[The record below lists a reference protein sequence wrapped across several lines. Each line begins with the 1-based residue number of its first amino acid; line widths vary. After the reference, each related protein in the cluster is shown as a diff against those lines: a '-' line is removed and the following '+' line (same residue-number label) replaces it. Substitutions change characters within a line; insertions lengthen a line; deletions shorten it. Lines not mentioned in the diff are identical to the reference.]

1 MKSIRQVFE
10 WSVIYMK
17 EITVLIAG
25 RRGVELDETGLLVS
39 KLLSKIGYQIYMY
52 NDIPSLI
59 IGGHQFVLV
68 RGANEKISAHTDK
81 VDIVLAHNQEAIDKH
96 VDRFKDN
103 TIIISDMDKVK
114 VEDLKLTNIGVSLK
128 DIIEDKTMMI
138 QLGGICL
145 VAGLCK
151 ALKIDLSILE
161 EIISKNN
168 KLIEQKLKVAKIA
181 YEQINVEN
189 NKSIEEKQILIKEQ
203 SINNQLPILSGS
215 DAIGLGLLKAGL
227 EAYVAYP
234 MTPTSPI
241 LEFLA
246 AKEKELGL
254 HIVLPESEI
263 AVLLM
268 ALGYSYMGVRNAVG
282 TSGGGFSLMV
292 EALGL
297 AGQAEL
303 PAVIVMGQRSGPSTG
318 MPTYTAQTDLNF
330 ILNAS
335 QGEFPRFIAAPG
347 DAEEAYYWSGVAMN
361 KAWKYQMP
369 AFILTDKTL
378 GLGYYSFDESLV
390 PEVKVEEA
398 RLWDKQGQYARYKMT
413 NDGISP
419 IAFPSIEGQAVKA
432 TSYIHDEY
440 GITTENPKTAK
451 ALADKL
457 IMKEKELAKDLE
469 DYETVKVYGEGS
481 TAMLCWGTNKGVCLE
496 VARKYDIKVIQMIV
510 MSPFPTKSLTRA
522 LEGVEKVIN
531 VECNAKG
538 QLAILLKQN
547 GFNVDEMILKYDG
560 RPFSIEDLDLE
571 VKKVM

>member
-1 MKSIRQVFE
+1 
-10 WSVIYMK
+10 MK
-17 EITVLIAG
+17 EITILIAG
-25 RRGVELDETGLLVS
+25 RRGVELDETGLLVTNV
-39 KLLSKIGYQIYMY
+39 LSKSGYQVYMY

-59 IGGHQFVLV
+59 IGGHQFILV
-68 RGANEKISAHTDK
+68 RGADKKISTHTDK
-81 VDIVLAHNQEAIDKH
+81 VDIVLALNQDAIDKH
-96 VDRFKDN
+96 KDRFKEN
-103 TIIISDMDKVK
+103 TIIISDVDKVK
-114 VEDLKLTNIGVSLK
+114 LEDLKLTNIGLSLK
-128 DIIEDKTMMI
+128 EIIEDKTLMI
-138 QLGGICL
+138 KLGGICL

-151 ALKIDLSILE
+151 ILNVELSLLE
-161 EIISKNN
+161 EIIRSRKP
-168 KLIEQKLKVAKIA
+168 KLLEQKLKTAKIA
-181 YEQINVEN
+181 YEKVEIKNDQI
-189 NKSIEEKQILIKEQ
+189 IKEIKEK
-203 SINNQLPILSGS
+203 SKNEQLPILSGS
-215 DAIGLGLLKAGL
+215 EAISLGLLKAGL

-246 AKEKELGL
+246 DKEKELGL

-318 MPTYTAQTDLNF
+318 MPTYTAQTDLHF
-330 ILNAS
+330 VLNAS
-335 QGEFPRFIAAPG
+335 QGEFPRFIVAPG

-369 AFILTDKTL
+369 AIILTDKTL
-378 GLGYYSFDESLV
+378 GLGYYSFDVSLV
-390 PEVKVEEA
+390 PEVKVEEEF
-398 RLWDKQGQYARYKMT
+398 LWDKKGQYSRYKM
-413 NDGISP
+413 NKDGISP
-419 IAFPSIEGQAVKA
+419 IAFPSIEGQAIKA
-432 TSYIHDEY
+432 TSYIHDEN
-440 GITTENPKTAK
+440 GITTEDPKTAK

-457 IMKEKELAKDLE
+457 IRKEKQLAIDLE
-469 DYETVKVYGEGS
+469 NYETVKVYGEGS
-481 TAMLCWGTNKGVCLE
+481 TALLCWGTNKGVCLE
-496 VARKYDIKVIQMIV
+496 VSRMYNLKVVQLIV
-510 MSPFPTKSLTRA
+510 MTPFPVNALTKA
-522 LEGVEKVIN
+522 LEGVEKLIS

-547 GFNVDEMILKYDG
+547 GFNVDELILKYDG

>member
-1 MKSIRQVFE
+1 
-10 WSVIYMK
+10 MK

-39 KLLSKIGYQIYMY
+39 SVLSKIGYKIYMY

-59 IGGHQFVLV
+59 IGGHQFILV
-68 RGANEKISAHTDK
+68 RGADEKISAHTDK
-81 VDIVLAHNQEAIDKH
+81 VDIVLAHNQEAINKH
-96 VDRFKDN
+96 KDRFKEN
-103 TIIISDMDKVK
+103 TIIISDIDQVK
-114 VEDLKLTNIGVSLK
+114 LEDLKLTNIGLSLK
-128 DIIEDKTMMI
+128 EIIEEKALMI

-151 ALKIDLSILE
+151 ALNIELNILE
-161 EIISKNN
+161 EIVSKNN
-168 KLIEQKLKVAKIA
+168 TKLVEQKLKVAKIA
-181 YEQINVEN
+181 YELVNVDN
-189 NKSIEEKQILIKEQ
+189 NKSIEEKQKLIKEE
-203 SINNQLPILSGS
+203 SKNEQLPILSGS
-215 DAIGLGLLKAGL
+215 VAISLGLLKAGL

-318 MPTYTAQTDLNF
+318 MPTYTAQTDLHF
-330 ILNAS
+330 VLNAS
-335 QGEFPRFIAAPG
+335 QGEFPRFIVAPG
-347 DAEEAYYWSGVAMN
+347 DVEDAYYWSGVAMN
-361 KAWKYQMP
+361 MAWKYQMP
-369 AFILTDKTL
+369 AIILTDKTL
-378 GLGYYSFDESLV
+378 GLGYYSFDASLV

-398 RLWDKQGQYARYKMT
+398 RLWDKKGQYMRYKMT
-413 NDGISP
+413 ADGISP

-432 TSYIHDEY
+432 TSYVHDEY
-440 GITTENPKTAK
+440 GITTEDPKTAK

-457 IMKEKELAKDLE
+457 IMKEKQLASDLE
-469 DYETVKVYGEGS
+469 NYENVKVYGKGS
-481 TAMLCWGTNKGVCLE
+481 TALLCWGTNKGVCLE
-496 VARKYDIKVIQMIV
+496 VARKYDMKVVQMIV

-522 LEGVEKVIN
+522 LEGVDKLIN

-571 VKKVM
+571 VKKVMA

>member
-1 MKSIRQVFE
+1 
-10 WSVIYMK
+10 MK

-39 KLLSKIGYQIYMY
+39 KLLGKIGYQIYMY

-96 VDRFKDN
+96 KDRFKDN
-103 TIIISDMDKVK
+103 TIIISDMDKVQI
-114 VEDLKLTNIGVSLK
+114 DDPKLTNIGLSLK
-128 DIIEDKTMMI
+128 DIIEDKAIMI

-151 ALKIDLSILE
+151 ALNIELDILE
-161 EIISKNN
+161 EIINTDKT
-168 KLIEQKLKVAKIA
+168 KLLEQKLKVAKIA
-181 YEQINVEN
+181 YEQVKIKNDE
-189 NKSIEEKQILIKEQ
+189 SIIEKGH
-203 SINNQLPILSGS
+203 SQLPVLSGS
-215 DAIGLGLLKAGL
+215 EAISLGLLKAGL

-241 LEFLA
+241 LEYLA

-330 ILNAS
+330 VLNAS

-398 RLWDKQGQYARYKMT
+398 RLWDKQGKYERYKMT

-432 TSYIHDEY
+432 TSYVHDEY
-440 GITTENPKTAK
+440 GITTEKPEIAK

-457 IMKEKELAKDLE
+457 IMKEKKLAKDLE
-469 DYETVKVYGEGS
+469 DYETVKVYGEGK
-481 TAMLCWGTNKGVCLE
+481 TALLCWGTNKGVCLE
-496 VARKYDIKVIQMIV
+496 VARKYDMKVIQMIV

>member
-1 MKSIRQVFE
+1 
-10 WSVIYMK
+10 MK

-39 KLLSKIGYQIYMY
+39 TILSKSGYQVYMY

-59 IGGHQFVLV
+59 IGGHQFILV

-81 VDIVLAHNQEAIDKH
+81 VDIVLALNQDAINNH
-96 VDRFKDN
+96 TNRFKDN
-103 TIIISDMDKVK
+103 TIIISDIDKVK
-114 VEDLKLTNIGVSLK
+114 PEDLKLTHIGLNFK
-128 DIIEDKTMMI
+128 EIIEDKTLMI

-151 ALKIDLSILE
+151 LLNVDLSLLE
-161 EIISKNN
+161 EIIRSRKP
-168 KLIEQKLKVAKIA
+168 KLKEQKLKTAKVA
-181 YEQINVEN
+181 YEKVDLKNVQI
-189 NKSIEEKQILIKEQ
+189 IEIEDQLKKED
-203 SINNQLPILSGS
+203 LPILSGS
-215 DAIGLGLLKAGL
+215 EAIGLGLLKAGL

-254 HIVLPESEI
+254 HVVLPESEI
-263 AVLLM
+263 AVILM

-318 MPTYTAQTDLNF
+318 MPTYTAQTDLHF
-330 ILNAS
+330 VLNAS
-335 QGEFPRFIAAPG
+335 QGEFPRFIVAPG

-369 AFILTDKTL
+369 AIILTDKTL
-378 GLGYYSFDESLV
+378 GLGIYSFDMNLV
-390 PEVKVEEA
+390 PEVKIEEEL
-398 RLWDKQGQYARYKMT
+398 LWDKKGKYSRYKMT
-413 NDGISP
+413 EAGISP
-419 IAFPSIEGQAVKA
+419 IAYPSIEGQAIKA

-440 GITTENPKTAK
+440 GITTEDPKTAK

-457 IMKEKELAKDLE
+457 ILKEKELAKDLE
-469 DYETVKVYGEGS
+469 DYETVRVHGEGS
-481 TAMLCWGTNKGVCLE
+481 TALLCWGTNKGVCLE
-496 VARKYDIKVIQMIV
+496 VARKYNLKVVQMAV
-510 MSPFPTKSLTRA
+510 MAPFPVKALTKA
-522 LEGVEKVIN
+522 LEGVDKLIS

-547 GFNVDEMILKYDG
+547 GFNVDELILKYDG

>member
-1 MKSIRQVFE
+1 
-10 WSVIYMK
+10 MK

-25 RRGVELDETGLLVS
+25 RRGDGIDETGLLAG
-39 KLLSKIGYQIYMY
+39 KILGKIGYQVYIY

-59 IGGHQFVLV
+59 IGGHQFILV
-68 RGANEKISAHTDK
+68 RGAKEKVSTHSDK
-81 VDIVLAHNQEAIDKH
+81 VDVVLAFNQEAIDNHKW
-96 VDRFKDN
+96 RFKDK
-103 TIIISDMDKVK
+103 TIIISDMCKDK
-114 VEDLKLTNIGVSLK
+114 
-128 DIIEDKTMMI
+128 IEDKTLLTK
-138 QLGGICL
+138 LGGICL

-151 ALKIDLSILE
+151 ALDLEINILE
-161 EIISKNN
+161 EIIKKDND
-168 KLIEQKLKVAKIA
+168 LLEEKLKIAKSA
-181 YEQINVEN
+181 YEKEIT
-189 NKSIEEKQILIKEQ
+189 EKIKVDKET
-203 SINNQLPILSGS
+203 SSYKELPIISGS
-215 DAIGLGLLKAGL
+215 EAIGLGLLKAGL

-263 AVLLM
+263 AVMLM

-303 PAVIVMGQRSGPSTG
+303 PAVIVMGQRFGPSTG

-330 ILNAS
+330 VLNAS
-335 QGEFPRFIAAPG
+335 QGEFPRLIVAPG

-361 KAWKYQMP
+361 MAWKYQLP

-378 GLGYYSFDESLV
+378 GLGYYSFDKDLV
-390 PEVKVEEA
+390 SEVTVEEEL
-398 RLWDKQGQYARYKMT
+398 LWDRKGTYLRYKNT
-413 NDGISP
+413 DDGISP
-419 IAFPSIEGQAVKA
+419 LAFPSIEGQAIKVSGY
-432 TSYIHDEY
+432 THDEY
-440 GITTENPKTAK
+440 GITSEKPEVAK
-451 ALADKL
+451 GLADKWIL
-457 IMKEKELAKDLE
+457 KEKQLASNLE
-469 DYETVKVYGEGS
+469 NYETVKVYGEGS
-481 TAMLCWGTNKGVCLE
+481 TALLCWGTNKGVCLE
-496 VARKYDIKVIQMIV
+496 VAGKYGLKVIQVLV
-510 MSPFPTKSLTRA
+510 MSPFPNESFAKA
-522 LEGVEKVIN
+522 LEGIDKLIS

-547 GFNVDEMILKYDG
+547 GFNVDELILKYDG

>member
-1 MKSIRQVFE
+1 
-10 WSVIYMK
+10 MK

-39 KLLSKIGYQIYMY
+39 TILSKSGYQVYMY

-59 IGGHQFVLV
+59 IGGHQFILV

-81 VDIVLAHNQEAIDKH
+81 VDIVLALNQDAINNH
-96 VDRFKDN
+96 TNRFKDN
-103 TIIISDMDKVK
+103 TIIISDIDKVK
-114 VEDLKLTNIGVSLK
+114 PEDLKLTHIGLNLK
-128 DIIEDKTMMI
+128 EIIEDKTLMI

-151 ALKIDLSILE
+151 LLNVDLSLLE
-161 EIISKNN
+161 EIIRSRKP
-168 KLIEQKLKVAKIA
+168 KLKEQKLKTAKVA
-181 YEQINVEN
+181 YEKVDLKNEQII
-189 NKSIEEKQILIKEQ
+189 KIEEQLKNED
-203 SINNQLPILSGS
+203 LPILSGS
-215 DAIGLGLLKAGL
+215 EAIGLGLLKAGL

-254 HIVLPESEI
+254 HVVLPESEI
-263 AVLLM
+263 AVILM

-318 MPTYTAQTDLNF
+318 MPTYTAQTDLHF
-330 ILNAS
+330 VLNAS
-335 QGEFPRFIAAPG
+335 QGEFPRFIVAPG

-369 AFILTDKTL
+369 AIILTDKTL
-378 GLGYYSFDESLV
+378 GLGIYSFDMNLV
-390 PEVKVEEA
+390 PEVKIEEEL
-398 RLWDKQGQYARYKMT
+398 LWDKKGEYSRYKMT
-413 NDGISP
+413 EAGISP
-419 IAFPSIEGQAVKA
+419 IAYPSIEGLAIKA

-440 GITTENPKTAK
+440 GITTEDPKTAK

-457 IMKEKELAKDLE
+457 ILKEKELAKDLE
-469 DYETVKVYGEGS
+469 DYETVRVHGEGS
-481 TAMLCWGTNKGVCLE
+481 TALLCWGTNKGVCLE
-496 VARKYDIKVIQMIV
+496 VARKYNLKVVQMAV
-510 MSPFPTKSLTRA
+510 MAPFPVKALTKA
-522 LEGVEKVIN
+522 LEGVDKLIS

-547 GFNVDEMILKYDG
+547 GFNVDELILKYDG

>member
-1 MKSIRQVFE
+1 
-10 WSVIYMK
+10 MK

-25 RRGVELDETGLLVS
+25 RRGDGLDETGLIVS
-39 KLLSKIGYQIYMY
+39 NILSKIGYQIYMY

-59 IGGHQFVLV
+59 VGGHQFVLV
-68 RGANEKISAHTDK
+68 RGASEKISAHTDK
-81 VDIVLAHNQEAIDKH
+81 VDIVLAHNQDAVDKH
-96 VDRFKDN
+96 KDRFYDK
-103 TIIISDMDKVK
+103 TVIISDMDKVLVK
-114 VEDLKLTNIGVSLK
+114 DAKLTNIGLSLK
-128 DIIEDKTMMI
+128 EIIDDKALMI

-145 VAGLCK
+145 IAGLCK
-151 ALKIDLSILE
+151 ALNIELSILK
-161 EIISKNN
+161 EIIN
-168 KLIEQKLKVAKIA
+168 KDNTKLLEQKLKLAEIT
-181 YEQINVEN
+181 YEQVSIKK
-189 NKSIEEKQILIKEQ
+189 NKSIEQKQKLIKEQ
-203 SINNQLPILSGS
+203 IEESNNKKLPILSGS
-215 DAIGLGLLKAGL
+215 EAISLGLLKAGL

-263 AVLLM
+263 AVMLM

-297 AGQAEL
+297 SGQAEL

-318 MPTYTAQTDLNF
+318 MPTYTAQTDLHF
-330 ILNAS
+330 VLNAS
-335 QGEFPRFIAAPG
+335 QGEFPRLIVAPG

-369 AFILTDKTL
+369 AIILTDKTL
-378 GLGYYSFDESLV
+378 GLGYYSFDINLV
-390 PEVKVEEA
+390 PEVKIEEEL
-398 RLWDKQGQYARYKMT
+398 LWDSKEKYSRYKMT

-419 IAFPSIEGQAVKA
+419 MAYPSIGGQAIKA

-440 GITTENPKTAK
+440 GITTEKPEIAK

-457 IMKEKELAKDLE
+457 IMKEKQLAVDLE
-469 DYETVKVYGEGS
+469 AYETVNVYGEGT
-481 TAMLCWGTNKGVCLE
+481 TALLCWGSNKGVCLE
-496 VARKYDIKVIQMIV
+496 VASKYNLKVVQVLV
-510 MSPFPTKSLTRA
+510 MSPFPVNA
-522 LEGVEKVIN
+522 LNKGLDGVDKLIS

-547 GFNVDEMILKYDG
+547 GFKVDELILKYDG

>member
-1 MKSIRQVFE
+1 
-10 WSVIYMK
+10 MK

-25 RRGVELDETGLLVS
+25 RRGIELDETGLLVS
-39 KLLSKIGYQIYMY
+39 TVLSKTGYQIYMY

-59 IGGHQFVLV
+59 IGGHQFILV
-68 RGANEKISAHTDK
+68 RGADEKISAHTDK

-96 VDRFKDN
+96 KDRFKDN
-103 TIIISDMDKVK
+103 TIIISDNDKVK
-114 VEDLKLTNIGVSLK
+114 VEEQKLTNIGLSLK
-128 DIIEDKTMMI
+128 EIIEDKALTT
-138 QLGGICL
+138 QLSGTCL
-145 VAGLCK
+145 VAALCK
-151 ALKIDLSILE
+151 ILDVELSLLE
-161 EIISKNN
+161 DIIKKNN
-168 KLIEQKLKVAKIA
+168 PKLLEQKLKVAKIA
-181 YEQINVEN
+181 YEKVNIEN
-189 NKSIEEKQILIKEQ
+189 KELIEEKEQ
-203 SINNQLPILSGS
+203 TQLPILSGS
-215 DAIGLGLLKAGL
+215 EAIGLGLLKAGL

-246 AKEKELGL
+246 ANEKNLGI
-254 HIVLPESEI
+254 HVVLPESEI

-268 ALGYSYMGVRNAVG
+268 ALGYSYKGVRNAVG

-318 MPTYTAQTDLNF
+318 MPTYTAQTDLHF
-330 ILNAS
+330 VLNAS
-335 QGEFPRFIAAPG
+335 QGEFPRLIVAPG
-347 DAEEAYYWSGVAMN
+347 DAEDAYYWSGVAMN

-369 AFILTDKTL
+369 AIILTDKTL
-378 GLGYYSFDESLV
+378 GLGYYSFDASLV

-398 RLWDKQGQYARYKMT
+398 ILWNRQGQYSRYKMT
-413 NDGISP
+413 DDGISP
-419 IAFPSIEGQAVKA
+419 IAFPSIEGQAIKA
-432 TSYIHDEY
+432 TSYIHDED
-440 GITTENPKTAK
+440 GITTEDPKTAK

-457 IMKEKELAKDLE
+457 IMKEKQLASDLE
-469 DYETVKVYGEGS
+469 NYETVKVYGEGS
-481 TAMLCWGTNKGVCLE
+481 TALLCWGTNKGVCLE
-496 VARKYDIKVIQMIV
+496 VARKYNMKVVQIILMA
-510 MSPFPTKSLTRA
+510 PFPVKALTRA
-522 LEGVEKVIN
+522 LEGVDKLIS

-547 GFNVDEMILKYDG
+547 GFNVDELILKYDG

>member
-1 MKSIRQVFE
+1 
-10 WSVIYMK
+10 MK

-25 RRGVELDETGLLVS
+25 RRGDGIDETGLLAG
-39 KLLSKIGYQIYMY
+39 KILGKIGYQVYIY

-59 IGGHQFVLV
+59 IGGHQFILV
-68 RGANEKISAHTDK
+68 RGAKEKVSTHSDK
-81 VDIVLAHNQEAIDKH
+81 VDVVLAFNQEAIDNHKW
-96 VDRFKDN
+96 RFKDK
-103 TIIISDMDKVK
+103 TIIISDMCKDK
-114 VEDLKLTNIGVSLK
+114 
-128 DIIEDKTMMI
+128 IEDKTLLTK
-138 QLGGICL
+138 LGGICL

-151 ALKIDLSILE
+151 ALDLEINILE
-161 EIISKNN
+161 EIIKKDND
-168 KLIEQKLKVAKIA
+168 LLEEKLKIAKSA
-181 YEQINVEN
+181 YEKEIT
-189 NKSIEEKQILIKEQ
+189 EKIKVDKET
-203 SINNQLPILSGS
+203 SSYKELPIISGS
-215 DAIGLGLLKAGL
+215 EAIGLGLLKAGL

-263 AVLLM
+263 AVMLM

-303 PAVIVMGQRSGPSTG
+303 PAVIVMGQRFGPSTG

-330 ILNAS
+330 VLNAS
-335 QGEFPRFIAAPG
+335 QGEFPRLIVAPG

-361 KAWKYQMP
+361 MAWKYQLP

-378 GLGYYSFDESLV
+378 GLGYYSFDKDLV
-390 PEVKVEEA
+390 PEVTVEEEL
-398 RLWDKQGQYARYKMT
+398 LWDRKGTYLRYKNT
-413 NDGISP
+413 DDGISP
-419 IAFPSIEGQAVKA
+419 LAFPSIEGQAIKA
-432 TSYIHDEY
+432 SGYTHDEY
-440 GITTENPKTAK
+440 GITSEKPEVAK
-451 ALADKL
+451 GLADKWIL
-457 IMKEKELAKDLE
+457 KEKQLASNLE
-469 DYETVKVYGEGS
+469 NYETVKVYGEGS
-481 TAMLCWGTNKGVCLE
+481 TALLCWGTNKGVCLE
-496 VARKYDIKVIQMIV
+496 VAGKYGLKVIQVLV
-510 MSPFPTKSLTRA
+510 MSPFPNESFAKA
-522 LEGVEKVIN
+522 LEGIDKLIS

-547 GFNVDEMILKYDG
+547 GFNVDELILKYDG

>member
-1 MKSIRQVFE
+1 
-10 WSVIYMK
+10 MK

-39 KLLSKIGYQIYMY
+39 TILSKNGYQVYMY

-59 IGGHQFVLV
+59 IGGHQFILV

-81 VDIVLAHNQEAIDKH
+81 VDIVLALNQDAIDNH
-96 VDRFKDN
+96 TNRFKEN
-103 TIIISDMDKVK
+103 TIIISDIDKVK
-114 VEDLKLTNIGVSLK
+114 HEDLKLTHIGLNLK
-128 DIIEDKTMMI
+128 EIIEDKTLMI

-151 ALKIDLSILE
+151 LLNVDLSLLE
-161 EIISKNN
+161 EIIRSRKP
-168 KLIEQKLKVAKIA
+168 KLKEQKLKTAKVA
-181 YEQINVEN
+181 YEKVDLKNEQII
-189 NKSIEEKQILIKEQ
+189 KIEEQLKNED
-203 SINNQLPILSGS
+203 LPILSGS
-215 DAIGLGLLKAGL
+215 EAIGLGLLKAGL

-254 HIVLPESEI
+254 HVVLPESEI
-263 AVLLM
+263 AVILM

-297 AGQAEL
+297 SGQAEL

-318 MPTYTAQTDLNF
+318 MPTYTAQTDLHF
-330 ILNAS
+330 VLNAS
-335 QGEFPRFIAAPG
+335 QGEFPRFIVAPG

-369 AFILTDKTL
+369 AIILTDKTL
-378 GLGYYSFDESLV
+378 GLGIYSFDMNLV
-390 PEVKVEEA
+390 PEVKIEEEL
-398 RLWDKQGQYARYKMT
+398 LWDKKGEYSRYKMT
-413 NDGISP
+413 EAGISP
-419 IAFPSIEGQAVKA
+419 IAYPSIEGQAIKA

-440 GITTENPKTAK
+440 GITTEDPKTAK

-457 IMKEKELAKDLE
+457 ILKEKELAKDLE
-469 DYETVKVYGEGS
+469 DYETVRVHGEGS
-481 TAMLCWGTNKGVCLE
+481 TALLCWGTNKGVCLE
-496 VARKYDIKVIQMIV
+496 VARKYNLKVVQMAV
-510 MSPFPTKSLTRA
+510 MAPFPVKALTKA
-522 LEGVEKVIN
+522 LEGVDKLIS

-547 GFNVDEMILKYDG
+547 GFNVDELILKYDG